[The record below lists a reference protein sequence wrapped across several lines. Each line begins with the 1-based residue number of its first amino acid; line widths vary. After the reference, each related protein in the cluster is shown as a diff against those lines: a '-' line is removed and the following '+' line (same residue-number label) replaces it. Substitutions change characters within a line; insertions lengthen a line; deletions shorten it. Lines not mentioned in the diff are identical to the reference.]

1 MSLKE
6 NYLNE
11 INLLKNER
19 IERVIEAAKVE
30 FNEQGIKNSKLRVIA
45 KRAKVGEASIYR
57 YFKDKNDLIKIVAF
71 SYWQN
76 HANLFDDYYYGNVVD
91 KDTGIK
97 KVEVS
102 LNIFHHL
109 YRNHKEFLKFVEDF
123 DNYFSN
129 ETITPADNS
138 FQELIYSLKRRFVSI
153 FKEGQAD
160 GSIKPD
166 LNGEE
171 MYSFVS
177 QVMVSTTQK
186 LSARIGFVHEDDPE
200 YPIKCITNLID
211 MFVQYIKI

>member
-30 FNEQGIKNSKLRVIA
+30 FNEEGIKNSKLRVIA

-57 YFKDKNDLIKIVAF
+57 YFKDKDDLIKIVAF

-91 KDTGIK
+91 EDTGLK
-97 KVEVS
+97 KVEIS

-109 YRNHKEFLKFVEDF
+109 YKNHKEFLKFVEDF
-123 DNYFSN
+123 DNYFAN
-129 ETITPADNS
+129 EIITPSDNS
-138 FQELIYSLKRRFVSI
+138 FQELIYNLKRRFLSI
-153 FKEGQAD
+153 FNEGQND

-166 LNGEE
+166 LNADE

-186 LSARIGFVHEDDPE
+186 LSARIGFLHEKDPD
-200 YPIKCITNLID
+200 YPVKCITNLIT
-211 MFVQYIKI
+211 MFIQFIKI